1 MSKLVSYPRMSSVKA
16 AAEQFGCSAFFI
28 RRLCREG
35 KVRYTAV
42 SSRRWLV
49 NTDSL
54 ADFFQHGE
62 AQDEPPKAVNGIRR
76 IYTGR

>member
-1 MSKLVSYPRMSSVKA
+1 MSETILYPKMASVKA

-28 RRLCREG
+28 RRLCRDG

-49 NTDSL
+49 NLDSL
-54 ADFFQHGE
+54 SDFFQHGD
-62 AQDEPPKAVNGIRR
+62 AQDEQPEAVNGIRR